1 VTRVCGQLA
10 NLLWEV
16 FESGHL
22 LGHAGEDQSLLG
34 HGLSIASCVEL
45 FVQDFNSYGNLGSF
59 LIELVETGDLPSQ
72 PPVVKVADVLLQVYE
87 VTAGPDEE
95 GVEPGGEWLN
105 RFSSP
110 CPTVSACAYKLIT

>member
-1 VTRVCGQLA
+1 MQDVNSCG
-10 NLLWEV
+10 E
-16 FESGHL
+16 FG
-22 LGHAGEDQSLLG
+22 G
-34 HGLSIASCVEL
+34 
-45 FVQDFNSYGNLGSF
+45 F
-59 LIELVETGDLPSQ
+59 LIELVEASDLPSQ
-72 PPVVKVADVLLQVYE
+72 PPVVKVADVTLQMHE